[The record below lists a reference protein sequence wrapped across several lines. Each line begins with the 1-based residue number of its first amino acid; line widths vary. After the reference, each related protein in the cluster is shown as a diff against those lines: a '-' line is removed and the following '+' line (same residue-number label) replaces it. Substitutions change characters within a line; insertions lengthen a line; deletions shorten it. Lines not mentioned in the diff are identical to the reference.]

1 MNSAEEIYAQS
12 AKIIVEDDRHHLL
25 GFFIFAVI
33 FLVVVVAITVV
44 VVTIYKKVKQKN
56 DYVAEQAEN
65 VFPFEFDTLSD
76 SEEKSV
82 TDVHNQ
88 KDPRD
93 ILKNTGKKTPHPK
106 QEPES
111 AEELDIEFVDVL
123 DIEDLIK

>member
-12 AKIIVEDDRHHLL
+12 AKIIVEDDRQQLL

-33 FLVVVVAITVV
+33 FLAVVVVITVV
-44 VVTIYKKVKQKN
+44 AVTIYKKVKQKN
-56 DYVAEQAEN
+56 DYVAEQSEN
-65 VFPFEFDTLSD
+65 IFPFEFDTLSD
-76 SEEKSV
+76 SEEKSA
-82 TDVHNQ
+82 TDGQ
-88 KDPRD
+88 TRDPRD